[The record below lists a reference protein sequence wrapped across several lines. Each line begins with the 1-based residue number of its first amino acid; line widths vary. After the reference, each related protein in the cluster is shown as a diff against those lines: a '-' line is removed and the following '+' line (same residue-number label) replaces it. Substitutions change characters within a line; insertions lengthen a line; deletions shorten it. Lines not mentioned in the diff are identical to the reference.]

1 LTLINSVLK
10 GRKPYSK
17 IYDTISELTDKFIK
31 KFKRKPSEKELSK
44 LLKDINLKLNSAL
57 QEKTT
62 SLFKDTY
69 LATQNQVSR
78 QLNVKIGFDVL
89 DQNALIALSSQEVLS
104 QSFSGIAEDLTSS
117 IQDIITQ
124 AYHTPKGM
132 SFANMQ
138 KEIQATTN
146 LTDFRA
152 ETIARTEAGKIASSA
167 RKNSY
172 SKQSGFAEFKFKWI
186 GPNDSRT
193 TGTSK
198 RIKKRVGNGVTYTEL
213 VRIVTEE
220 SAKDFPKWKVDP
232 NALMSHYN
240 SRHIFIKV

>member
-1 LTLINSVLK
+1 
-10 GRKPYSK
+10 
-17 IYDTISELTDKFIK
+17 
-31 KFKRKPSEKELSK
+31 

-69 LATQNQVSR
+69 VATQNQVSR

-89 DQNALIALSSQEVLS
+89 DQNALVALSSQEVLS

-172 SKQSGFAEFKFKWI
+172 SKQSGFAEFKFIHI
-186 GPNDSRT
+186 GPDDNRT
-193 TGTSK
+193 TSTSR
-198 RIKKRVGNGVTYTEL
+198 RIKKRCGKGVLWNEYI
-213 VRIVTEE
+213 RIMNEE
-220 SAKDFPKWKVDP
+220 SAKEFPTWKVNPDAP
-232 NALMSHYN
+232 LSHWN
-240 SRHIFIKV
+240 SRHIFLKV